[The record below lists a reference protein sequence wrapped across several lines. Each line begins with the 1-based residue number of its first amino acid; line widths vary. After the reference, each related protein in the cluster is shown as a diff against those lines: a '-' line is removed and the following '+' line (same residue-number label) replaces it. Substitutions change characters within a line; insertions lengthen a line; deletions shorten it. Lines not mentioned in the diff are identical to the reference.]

1 MLYMYDKQE
10 EKFTKIDATR
20 EYDMDDYIE
29 QSEFFDWMVKNW
41 QRSQNERE
49 KPSTSSQ
56 RQQNI
61 IGKVFVISNFVG

>member
-1 MLYMYDKQE
+1 MYDKQE